1 MNIRIMAAGATVIA
15 ALLLSLAPVSAARC
29 EGGGTCFRAKVL
41 SKPLELNQFITPK
54 ASAKAATRK
63 RGNKVQTA
71 VAAPLAS
78 PNASD
83 PGIGDPAPVS
93 ARVSYA
99 EAGPIKTIESGGIAV
114 ISADEFNEI
123 DAAADTVQ
131 VVAAN
136 DVSDM
141 DLAADATTGS
151 APVEATATEA
161 MASAEQPP
169 ADTSWALK
177 LLAALGGMI
186 AVASAARLLIA

>member
-1 MNIRIMAAGATVIA
+1 MNIRIIAAGATVIA
-15 ALLLSLAPVSAARC
+15 ALMLSLAPVSAARC

-54 ASAKAATRK
+54 ASAKTATRK

-71 VAAPLAS
+71 VAAPLA
-78 PNASD
+78 NASD
-83 PGIGDPAPVS
+83 PGIGDAAPVS

-141 DLAADATTGS
+141 DLAADATSGS